1 VLDGVVDIFSIE
13 MFFFGFHRL
22 LGQINSL
29 PFFGLQFS
37 FQKKNFFFT
46 EGMPAAAT
54 DYAS

>member
-22 LGQINSL
+22 LGQVNSL